1 MPIYEYLCN
10 SCKKRVSLL
19 IRNIKTPPTPVCSR
33 CGSRELTR
41 LLSRFAV
48 VKSEEA
54 RFESMADPS
63 KFGDLDET
71 DPKSVARWAK
81 RMGKELGE
89 DLGEGLDEMMEG
101 GMEEG
106 EAASEEFGAE
116 E

>member
-1 MPIYEYLCN
+1 MPIYEYQCN

-19 IRNIKTPPTPVCSR
+19 IRNIKNPPTPVCSR

-48 VKSEEA
+48 VKSEET

-89 DLGEGLDEMMEG
+89 DLGEDFDEMMEG
-101 GMEEG
+101 GMEE
-106 EAASEEFGAE
+106 EAANEKFDAGE
-116 E
+116 